1 MRCLSFMYKEEFIM
15 ANFVNLTPY
24 TINILNEND
33 QEIMAIPANGIVAR
47 YSQSEETVMTIDGI
61 NVTRQTFGD
70 VFDLPEPQDG
80 SFFIVSRL
88 VAMAAPD
95 RLDLLIPGPLV
106 RNDQGQPIGYR
117 GLSVVD

>member
-15 ANFVNLTPY
+15 ANFVNLTPH
-24 TINILNEND
+24 TINILNEHD

-47 YSQSEETVMTIDGI
+47 CSQSEETVMTIDGI

-70 VFDLPEPQDG
+70 VFDLPEPQEG
-80 SFFIVSRL
+80 TFFIVSRL

-106 RNDQGQPIGYR
+106 RNDQGQPIGCH

>member
-1 MRCLSFMYKEEFIM
+1 M

-33 QEIMAIPANGIVAR
+33 QEIMTIPASGIVAR

>member
-1 MRCLSFMYKEEFIM
+1 M
-15 ANFVNLTPY
+15 ANFINLTPH
-24 TINILNEND
+24 TINILNEHD

-47 YSQSEETVMTIDGI
+47 CSLSEETVMMIDGI

-70 VFDLPEPQDG
+70 VFDLPEPQEG
-80 SFFIVSRL
+80 TFFIVSRL

-106 RNDQGQPIGYR
+106 RNDQGQPIGCH